1 MLTTQEA
8 LVAIPDPS
16 SSDLPKTK
24 LWSIAVGGTFAE
36 AIQLRLL
43 FWMFFVAFLMESNP
57 VITGLPCLPVI
68 KAETFPQPGDLLL
81 ASSGACDKMT
91 QLLGAGLCLHVGGM
105 RSIRGGLCLCH
116 WPTCLVHD
124 LLSGLPLAACSLQ
137 IGAPFK
143 SERHRAFYL

>member
-43 FWMFFVAFLMESNP
+43 FWMFFVAFLMESDP
-57 VITGLPCLPVI
+57 VITGLPFLPVI
-68 KAETFPQPGDLLL
+68 KAETFPHPGDLLL

-91 QLLGAGLCLHVGGM
+91 QLLGAGLCLHVGDEKYP
-105 RSIRGGLCLCH
+105 R
-116 WPTCLVHD
+116 WP
-124 LLSGLPLAACSLQ
+124 LSLPLAHLP
-137 IGAPFK
+137 GA
-143 SERHRAFYL
+143 